1 MFLCRIIVA
10 LQFFLVA
17 CWQRRDLSTY
27 LTLNKSRHWL
37 RNQTEKS
44 LSHNPYCLICCMNI
58 KENSVGKTCGKHT
71 MCIYSDKPGPT
82 CKGFISIRFTKD
94 EITAIVDI
102 HNTIRNWVAMGWER
116 RGGPGPQPRASNMRM
131 VEWDAELAL
140 LANRWAAQCVF
151 AHDLCR
157 DLAVYPVGQNIAKGN
172 YALNND
178 LSFIVDWFDTVET
191 YGFDE
196 VLSYHL
202 K

>member
-1 MFLCRIIVA
+1 MFLYTFIIV
-10 LQFFLVA
+10 LQFLLIP
-17 CWQRRDLSTY
+17 CSQQKDLSVY
-27 LTLNKSRHWL
+27 LTLNKSQHWL
-37 RNQTEKS
+37 KNQTEKS
-44 LSHNPYCLICCMNI
+44 SSQNPYCRICCMDI
-58 KENSVGKTCGKHT
+58 KENSVGKICGKHT

-82 CKGFISIRFTKD
+82 CKGFISIRFSKD

-102 HNTIRNWVAMGWER
+102 HNTVRNWVAMGWET

-131 VEWDAELAL
+131 VEWDGELAV

-157 DLAVYPVGQNIAKGN
+157 DLAKYPVGQNIARGN

-178 LSFIVDWFDTVET
+178 LSFIVDWFDAVEMFG
-191 YGFDE
+191 YDE
-196 VLSYHL
+196 ISRYRI